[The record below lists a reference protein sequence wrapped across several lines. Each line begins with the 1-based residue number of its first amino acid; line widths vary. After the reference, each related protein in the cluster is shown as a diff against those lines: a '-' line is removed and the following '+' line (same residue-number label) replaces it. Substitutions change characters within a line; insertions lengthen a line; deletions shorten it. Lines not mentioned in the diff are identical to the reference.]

1 VTPKELKA
9 RTEEFSK
16 SIVAF
21 CAPLLDG
28 VRTSDIA
35 RQLLRSGTAV
45 DANYGSAQR
54 GRSHDEFTARLGIV
68 FDESS
73 EAKGWLDLMQR
84 SALIRETEAFR
95 SLQRES
101 DELSRI
107 FAVSYRTARA
117 KQATKHAEKRKQL
130 RAKSTPR

>member
-1 VTPKELKA
+1 MTPGELKT

-16 SIVAF
+16 AIVAF
-21 CAPLLDG
+21 CAPLFEG
-28 VRTSDIA
+28 VRTRDIA

-54 GRSHDEFTARLGIV
+54 GRSHDEFTARLGVV

-84 SALIRETEAFR
+84 AALIPETDALQ

-101 DELSRI
+101 DELTRI
-107 FAVSYRTARA
+107 FAVAYRTARA
-117 KQATKHAEKRKQL
+117 KQATKRAEKGKRRDSSIKQ
-130 RAKSTPR
+130 

>member
-1 VTPKELKA
+1 MTPKELKA

-16 SIVAF
+16 SIITF

-28 VRTSDIA
+28 VRTRDMA

-84 SALIRETEAFR
+84 SALIGETEAFR

-101 DELSRI
+101 AELTRI

-117 KQATKHAEKRKQL
+117 KQATKRAEKMKQL
-130 RAKSTPR
+130 RVKSTPR